1 MITRIEID
9 GFKSF
14 MDFEL
19 DVPPFLVVMGGNASG
34 KSNLVDALTVLKGD
48 GHRGRDP
55 FDEGAVGDRGIP
67 AELFHQFDD
76 GTRASRLRIAVEC
89 DVPQP
94 DEEPTDVWHI
104 ERSATYDAVESVIDA
119 TSLEGSVVPRDPEDY
134 SAEFLPWLPFE
145 IDNWIPLS
153 LIPQVMRGRGLVTDR
168 RPLQIDGSN
177 LAAVL
182 GRISGSTGVEWE
194 ELLADAVALL
204 PELRDIRVER
214 SREYWDLELYSRGS
228 GWMSSRTASDGTL
241 RVLAILAAA
250 HDPHGPSVVIV
261 DEVENGLHPS
271 RLAELVRRL
280 RSITHASQQ
289 AGPLRQIIVTTHSP
303 VVLSALY
310 PEHEDEVVFLTT
322 AFGPH
327 TVDGK
332 KVGSMRTVVR
342 PVGGAGLPREI
353 VRGLLGTVRPLE
365 PRL

>member
-14 MDFEL
+14 VDFEL
-19 DVPPFLVVMGGNASG
+19 EVPPFLVVMGGNASG
-34 KSNLVDALTVLKGD
+34 KSNLVDALTVLTGD
-48 GHRGRDP
+48 GRRGQDP
-55 FDEGAVGDRGIP
+55 FDEGLVGDRGIP

-76 GTRASRLRIAVEC
+76 GTRASRLKIAVEC

-94 DEEPTDVWHI
+94 DGVGPDKWRISRRALYDEVNSVIKKWEPTGYTEIRDDP
-104 ERSATYDAVESVIDA
+104 RSQA
-119 TSLEGSVVPRDPEDY
+119 GG
-134 SAEFLPWLPFE
+134 F
-145 IDNWIPLS
+145 DNELASWIPLS
-153 LIPQVMRGRGLVTDR
+153 LVPQLMRERGLVTDR
-168 RPLQIDGSN
+168 RHLQIDGSN
-177 LAAVL
+177 LASVL
-182 GRISGSTGVEWE
+182 GRIADSAGAEWQ

-214 SREYWDLELYSRGS
+214 SREYWDLEFRSRGS
-228 GWMSSRTASDGTL
+228 GWMSSRTASDGAL
-241 RVLAILAAA
+241 RVLAVLAAA
-250 HDPHGPSVVIV
+250 HDPRGPSVVIV

-280 RSITHASQQ
+280 RSITHASRES
-289 AGPLRQIIVTTHSP
+289 GPLRQIIVTTHSP

-310 PEHEDEVVFLTT
+310 PEYENEVVFLATV
-322 AFGPH
+322 FGPY

>member
-19 DVPPFLVVMGGNASG
+19 DVPPFLVIMGGNASG
-34 KSNLVDALTVLKGD
+34 KSNLVDALTVLTGN
-48 GHRGRDP
+48 GHRGQSP
-55 FDEGAVGDRGIP
+55 FAEGLVGDRGIP

-76 GTRASRLRIAVEC
+76 GTRASRLKIAVEC
-89 DVPQP
+89 KVPQR
-94 DEEPTDVWHI
+94 DGVASAAWHL
-104 ERSATYDAVESVIDA
+104 ERSATYDAAKSAIETFGTMGTGDIR
-119 TSLEGSVVPRDPEDY
+119 LDPE
-134 SAEFLPWLPFE
+134 SRFGGASSELNSWT
-145 IDNWIPLS
+145 PLS
-153 LIPQVMRGRGLVTDR
+153 LIPQLMRGRGLVTDR
-168 RPLQIDGSN
+168 RSLQIDGSN

-182 GRISGSTGVEWE
+182 GRIAGSAGFEWE

-241 RVLAILAAA
+241 RILAILAAA
-250 HDPHGPSVVIV
+250 HEPDGPSVVIV

-280 RSITHASQQ
+280 RSIADASRE

-310 PEHEDEVVFLTT
+310 PEHENEVVFLTT

-332 KVGSMRTVVR
+332 KVGSMRTIVR
-342 PVGGAGLPREI
+342 PVGGAALPKEI
-353 VRGLLGTVRPLE
+353 VRGLLASVRPLE